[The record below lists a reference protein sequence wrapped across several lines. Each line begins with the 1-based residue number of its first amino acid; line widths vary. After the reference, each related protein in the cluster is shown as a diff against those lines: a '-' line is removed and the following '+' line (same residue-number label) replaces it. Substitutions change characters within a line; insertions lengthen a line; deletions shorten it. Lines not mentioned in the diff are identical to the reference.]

1 MTWHFHASVSDT
13 IYRLVDEDARTV
25 WGVDHGGFDANS
37 SDALGEAEVELPTGT
52 NSLLLVE
59 PMPGGLVLDAV
70 RSYQGLTDGELC
82 TLFLGIFAELP
93 GRADAEARLCL
104 DSIGLDADGRP
115 RIIPGIT
122 RTPVASARRAIGE
135 MLYHAAHGRPW
146 EESLLPVNLALP
158 DVSQPLRTVIA
169 EMLDDSADGSSLPT
183 AIAEASAALRLSGV
197 PSALPLLPAERDID
211 PGQALTARLRAV
223 SAHPAA
229 DTPPSSAQAPAGPV
243 LTHHKPAGS
252 LAAALSEKVTD
263 ERGHGGGIA
272 GRLRAVSRGK
282 TPRKSRKRHGRRAAR
297 LGLRSVWPTRRRQS
311 DGARPGEAGWRRFR
325 IPMVAA
331 LFLMIIGAAV
341 MIRLAGADASSARP
355 DQNSDTTAASA
366 RADGADGAEQ
376 VDETAERTAE
386 RTADPS
392 AGVDATGR
400 SDNEIVAHLQD
411 LCAERAEA
419 LSAGDADGL
428 RALTV
433 PDSTAAL
440 ADELIDL
447 HAYAGSDYAIELDDL
462 EITKRTAGRIVI
474 TATMST
480 SADTGGQRAGFE
492 SKRLEFQLAQDAG
505 EWKIAEVRD
514 LAG

>member
-1 MTWHFHASVSDT
+1 MTWHFQVSVSDT
-13 IYRLVDEDARTV
+13 IHRLVDEDARTV
-25 WGVDHGGFDANS
+25 WGVDHQGFDANS
-37 SDALGEAEVELPTGT
+37 SDALGEADVELPTGT

-59 PMPGGLVLDAV
+59 PLPGGLVLDAV

-158 DVSQPLRTVIA
+158 DASQPLRTVIA

-183 AIAEASAALRLSGV
+183 AIAEASAALRLSGA

-223 SAHPAA
+223 NAHPAA
-229 DTPPSSAQAPAGPV
+229 DTAPSSAQASAGSV

-252 LAAALSEKVTD
+252 LAAAAPEKVTD
-263 ERGHGGGIA
+263 ERGHGGIA
-272 GRLRAVSRGK
+272 GRLRTISRGK
-282 TPRKSRKRHGRRAAR
+282 APRRRQKRHGRRAAR
-297 LGLRSVWPTRRRQS
+297 LGLRSVWPVRRRQP
-311 DGARPGEAGWRRFR
+311 DGARPDEDGWRRFR
-325 IPMVAA
+325 IPMVAT

-355 DQNSDTTAASA
+355 DQSSDTSAAGA
-366 RADGADGAEQ
+366 RADGADDVGQ
-376 VDETAERTAE
+376 VDETAERT
-386 RTADPS
+386 TDPTD
-392 AGVDATGR
+392 GVDAAGR
-400 SDNEIVAHLQD
+400 SDSEIVAHLQD

-419 LSAGDADGL
+419 LSAGNAEGL

-447 HAYAGSDYAIELDDL
+447 HAYAGSDYAIELDDPT
-462 EITKRTAGRIVI
+462 ITKRTARRIVI
-474 TATMST
+474 TATMTT

-514 LAG
+514 LAS